1 MERAQAPQIRP
12 VAESGRRY
20 PGDAGG
26 QHHRQRLR
34 GALAAALVFLASAA
48 LAQPYPNK
56 PIRLLLTFSSGGQA
70 DVLART
76 VAEKMRT
83 TLGQPIVIEPKPG
96 AGGNLAMEATAKAP
110 ADGYT
115 LVFGTP
121 AVAING
127 KLYKQLA
134 YDPLKDLAPL
144 GLAAWG
150 PYIVYASG
158 TLPVNSM
165 SELIKYAKA
174 KPGELNYASVGVGSG
189 THLAAVLFTL
199 AAGVQMTHVPYKG
212 IQQIAPDMVAGSVH
226 LTFNAY
232 GPLAQFVQSGR
243 IKMLATSASRRIPSL
258 PDLPTIAESGVPG
271 FEATGWYG
279 FFTTAGT
286 PREALQKLNASI
298 VAAVSEREMSERIER
313 MGLVPAPQTLEEAA
327 RFVATE
333 GEKWSKAVL
342 ASGATA
348 E

>member
-1 MERAQAPQIRP
+1 
-12 VAESGRRY
+12 
-20 PGDAGG
+20 
-26 QHHRQRLR
+26 
-34 GALAAALVFLASAA
+34 
-48 LAQPYPNK
+48 
-56 PIRLLLTFSSGGQA
+56 LLTFSSGGQA
-70 DVLART
+70 DLLART
-76 VAEKMRT
+76 VADKMRT
-83 TLGQPIVIEPKPG
+83 TLGQPVIIEPKPG

-127 KLYKQLA
+127 KLYKQLS

-150 PYIVYASG
+150 PYIVYTSG
-158 TLPVNSM
+158 TLPVNSV
-165 SELIKYAKA
+165 SELIAYAKA
-174 KPGELNYASVGVGSG
+174 HPNEWNYASVGVGSG

-212 IQQIAPDMVAGSVH
+212 IQQVAPDLVSGSVH
-226 LTFNAY
+226 LTLNAY

-243 IKMLATSASRRIPSL
+243 VKMLATTAARRIPAL
-258 PDLPTIAESGVPG
+258 PDLPTIAESGIPG

-279 FFTTAGT
+279 FFTTAGV
-286 PREALQKLNASI
+286 PRAVLQKLNSSI
-298 VAAVSEREMSERIER
+298 VAAMNDREINERIEK
-313 MGLVPAPQTLEEAA
+313 MGLVPAPQTLEEAS
-327 RFVATE
+327 RFVAAE
-333 GEKWSKAVL
+333 AEKWSRAVA